1 LSLDDNG
8 TARADW
14 TRNMSHMI
22 SHPEHSSMS
31 AAQSVLF
38 HHGANIPDDGE
49 ATLFIVAPSGGARRP
64 ANLTVNTH
72 PPQGSLQRPSSVS
85 DSDTDE
91 DRREQW
97 QFV

>member
-49 ATLFIVAPSGGARRP
+49 ATLFIVAPPEAP
-64 ANLTVNTH
+64 AGRESHSNTQ